1 MKILITGGCGF
12 VGSNLAVFF
21 KQYYTDSEVYCL
33 DNLSRRGSEVNLQ
46 KVLAV
51 GGQFVHGDVRVKTD
65 FDRIPAVD
73 VVIDAA
79 ADPSVLAGK
88 VPGELENLI
97 DTNLNGTINTLYF
110 AKKNQAAIIF
120 LSTSRVYPYDTL
132 AQAKLVVSPKR
143 FNLSN
148 DQVLKGLSE
157 QGVAENYPL
166 EGLRSLYGATKL
178 ASEYFIQEF
187 AHNFGLPA
195 VINRCGVLSGPY
207 QMGKID
213 QGVIVLW
220 MARHFWKGR
229 LGYIGYGGLG
239 QQARDVLHV
248 RDLFRLVQ
256 WQIANFGLQ
265 KGQVFNV
272 GGGLDNTVSL
282 AELTDFCTQITGNTI
297 EMGLSLETRPGDLPI
312 YITDNARISEFSGWK
327 PQISIP
333 ILLQEVHEWFISDE
347 ASLKAILAL

>member
-12 VGSNLAVFF
+12 VGSNLAVLF

-46 KVLAV
+46 KVLAA
-51 GGQFVHGDVRVKTD
+51 GGKFVHGDVRVKTD
-65 FDRIPAVD
+65 FDRIPAVEII
-73 VVIDAA
+73 IDAA
-79 ADPSVLAGK
+79 AEPSVLAGK

-110 AKKNQAAIIF
+110 AKKHQAAIIF

-132 AQAKLVVSPKR
+132 SEAKLVASPQR

-148 DQVLKGLSE
+148 DQALNGLSE

-187 AHNFGLPA
+187 AHSFGLPA

-220 MARHFWKGR
+220 MAKHFWKGR

-256 WQIANFGLQ
+256 WQIANLGLQ
-265 KGQVFNV
+265 KGQIFNV
-272 GGGLDNTVSL
+272 GGGLENTVSL
-282 AELTDFCTQITGNTI
+282 AELTELCTQITGKTI
-297 EMGLSLETRPGDLPI
+297 EMGSSLENRPGDLPI
-312 YITDNARISEFSGWK
+312 YITDNSKIMDFSSWK
-327 PQISIP
+327 PEITIP
-333 ILLQEVHEWFISDE
+333 TLLQEVHDWFIADE
-347 ASLKAILAL
+347 ASLKAILA